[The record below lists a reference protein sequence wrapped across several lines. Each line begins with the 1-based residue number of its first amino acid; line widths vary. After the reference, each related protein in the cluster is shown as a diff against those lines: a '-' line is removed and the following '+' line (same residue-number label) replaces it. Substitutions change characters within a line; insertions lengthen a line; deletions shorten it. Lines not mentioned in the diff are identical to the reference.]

1 MKKFYSIIFILL
13 YSFLAVAQQ
22 SNIRGQVIDDKTR
35 ETLVGV
41 NIILNDTTGV
51 TTDISGCYN
60 IELNPGKYTLT
71 YKFIGYSSEKRNVN
85 IKSGETQIINV
96 RMTEESKILDE
107 VVVSAGRFEQKISD
121 ITVSMSVIR
130 PQQIE
135 NMNTTSIEDAINYL
149 PGVDI
154 MDGQP
159 SIRGGSGY
167 SFGAGSRV
175 MVLVDDI
182 PLISP
187 DAGDVKWS
195 SIPVEN
201 ISQVEVI
208 KGASSS
214 LFGSSALNGVIN
226 IRSAFPKN
234 KHETKFSLS
243 SGVYM
248 NPKRKELIW
257 WGNSN
262 PMFSGANFFHSKKI
276 GNLDV
281 VIGAHIFN
289 DNGYRKGENQERMR
303 FNAKLRYR
311 SKKFTGLSYGVN
323 SNFMY
328 NDKVEFIMWKDDTTG
343 GYMQTEGSVIPMIGK
358 RINIDPYIIYYNKKK
373 NKHSLKTRYYFVDN
387 TYKEDH
393 AKDSRA
399 NMYYVQYQYQKKLW
413 SNMHWTSGLS
423 TTYSEIN
430 ANIYGNHYSSN
441 FAMFTQF
448 DKKFDK
454 LSLSFG
460 MRAEYFKIDSSET
473 ISKMDLLISD
483 DTLKFPV
490 IPVVRAGA
498 SYQIKENTF
507 LRASFGQGFR
517 FPSIAEKYTST
528 NVSSLR
534 VFPNPDLYLEKG
546 WSAEIGVKQG
556 IEISN
561 WTGYLDIAGFWTEY
575 KNMMEY
581 VFGFYDTITYE
592 QIDPASGK
600 PISLGNMGF
609 QSQNVGHAQITG
621 IDACLTGKGRFFD
634 IPTIIMIGYVYTN
647 PVDLTVDKRD
657 TTQSN
662 MLKYRFYHSAK
673 ADMQIDYKKLSLGFS
688 YIFSGFMVNVDEIF
702 LKPLSGTTYI
712 VHGYKEYRE
721 KNNKGYNVWD
731 FRIVYK
737 FNEDSKVSI
746 VFKNI
751 FNKEYMTRPT
761 DIRPPRS
768 LAIQYVLSL

>member
-1 MKKFYSIIFILL
+1 MKNFYSIIFLLL

-22 SNIRGQVIDDKTR
+22 TNIRGQVIDDNTK

-60 IELNPGKYTLT
+60 IELKPGKYTLT
-71 YKFIGYSSEKRNVN
+71 YKFIGYSLEKRNVN
-85 IKSGETQIINV
+85 AKSGETQIVNV

-175 MVLVDDI
+175 MVLIDDVPI
-182 PLISP
+182 MSP
-187 DAGDVKWS
+187 DAGDIKWT

-208 KGASSS
+208 KGAASS

-226 IRSAFPKN
+226 IRSAFPKD
-234 KHETKFSLS
+234 KPETKFSLYN
-243 SGVYM
+243 GIYM

-281 VIGAHIFN
+281 VVGAHVFN
-289 DNGYRKGENQERMR
+289 DNGYRKDDNQERMR

-311 SKKFTGLSYGVN
+311 SKKITGLSYGVN
-323 SNFMY
+323 SNFVY
-328 NDKVEFIMWKDDTTG
+328 NKKIEFIMWKDDTTG
-343 GYMQTEGSVIPMIGK
+343 GYMQAEGSAIPMIGT

-373 NKHSLKTRYYFVDN
+373 NKHSLKTRYYFIDN

-399 NMYYVQYQYQKKLW
+399 NLYYAQYQYQKKLW

-423 TTYSEIN
+423 ATYSDNI
-430 ANIYGNHYSSN
+430 ANLYGNHYSSN

-460 MRAEYFKIDSSET
+460 MRAEYFRIDSSET
-473 ISKMDLLISD
+473 ISKMDILISD
-483 DTLKFPV
+483 DTLKLPV

-498 SYQIKENTF
+498 SYQLMEYTF

-528 NVSSLR
+528 TVSSLR
-534 VFPNPDLYLEKG
+534 VFPNPNLYLEKG

-556 IEISN
+556 LEISN
-561 WTGYLDIAGFWTEY
+561 WTGYIDIAGFWTEY
-575 KNMMEY
+575 KNMMEF
-581 VFGFYDTITYE
+581 VFGFYDTATYE

-600 PISLGNMGF
+600 QITLDNMGF

-621 IDACLTGKGRFFD
+621 IDACLTGKGKLFN
-634 IPTIIMIGYVYTN
+634 IPTIIMLGYVYTN

-673 ADMQIDYKKLSLGFS
+673 ADMQFDYKQLSLGFS
-688 YIFSGFMVNVDEIF
+688 YIFNSYMVNVDEIF

-712 VHGYKEYRE
+712 TPGYNEYRE

-768 LAIQYVLSL
+768 LTIQYVLSL